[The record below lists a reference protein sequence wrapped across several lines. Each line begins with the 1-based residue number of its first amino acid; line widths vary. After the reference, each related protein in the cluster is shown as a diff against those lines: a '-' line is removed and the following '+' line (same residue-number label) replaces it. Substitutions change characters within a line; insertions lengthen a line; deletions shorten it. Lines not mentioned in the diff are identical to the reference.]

1 MAINIHKKYFIYLRR
16 NVHMKTKN
24 EDLGMAEQNKTQEKE
39 LKNKITNVLSK
50 TNTKFLIHNLEKRIL
65 LLGLTDK

>member
-1 MAINIHKKYFIYLRR
+1 
-16 NVHMKTKN
+16 MKSKN
-24 EDLGMAEQNKTQEKE
+24 EDLGLAEQNKTQEKE

>member
-24 EDLGMAEQNKTQEKE
+24 EDLGMAGQYKTQEKE
-39 LKNKITNVLSK
+39 LKNKT
-50 TNTKFLIHNLEKRIL
+50 
-65 LLGLTDK
+65 

>member
-16 NVHMKTKN
+16 NVYMKTKN
-24 EDLGMAEQNKTQEKE
+24 EDLGMVGQNKTQEKE